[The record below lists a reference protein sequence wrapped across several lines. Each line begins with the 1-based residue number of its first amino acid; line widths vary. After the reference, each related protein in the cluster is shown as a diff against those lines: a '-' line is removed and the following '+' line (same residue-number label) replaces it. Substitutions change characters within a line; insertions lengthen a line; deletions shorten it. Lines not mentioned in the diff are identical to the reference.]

1 MPLLDFSIGDPQE
14 PTVPAIPETLRSAV
28 PVVSN
33 YPTTRGL
40 AALRRAVAGYIER
53 RFSIVVDP
61 ETQVLPT
68 SGSKEAIFSSH
79 LAFVDRSA
87 ADGVIFPTP
96 GYPIYERGAVF
107 AGAQSHPVALE
118 GDFVFR
124 PEQVSPDAWAGS
136 SMVWVCSPH
145 NPAGSVT
152 DMATLRRFVDR
163 GRESGTLVCADEC
176 YIDLYDDEAPP
187 SVLQVTGSEASGV
200 LSFLSLSKR
209 SGMTGYRSG
218 AIVGDPEAIAALA
231 TLRTSTGTASPEF
244 TQAAAIVAWSDDAHV
259 AERRKIFA
267 EKRRLLRAA
276 FEEADL
282 PVIGSAAGLYLWVKV
297 GDDLGA
303 TERLLDHH
311 VVVSPGR
318 AFGRGG
324 EGYIRLAMVPT
335 VEECAEAA
343 KVVTECLKN

>member
-1 MPLLDFSIGDPQE
+1 MPLIDFSIGDPVE
-14 PTVPAIPETLRSAV
+14 PTAPAIPEALRKAV
-28 PVVSN
+28 PTVSN

-40 AALRRAVAGYIER
+40 PALRQAIAGYVER
-53 RFSIVVDP
+53 RFGVVVDP
-61 ETQVLPT
+61 LTQVLPT

-79 LAFVDRSA
+79 LAFVDRSTA
-87 ADGVIFPTP
+87 SRVVYPTP
-96 GYPIYERGAVF
+96 GYPIYHRGAVF
-107 AGAQSHPVALE
+107 AGATPHPVKLE

-124 PEQVSPDAWAGS
+124 PQQVVADVWEDAA
-136 SMVWVCSPH
+136 MVWICSPH

-152 DMATLRRFVDR
+152 AIESLHGFVER
-163 GRESGTLVCADEC
+163 GLEHGTLVCADEC
-176 YIDLYDDEAPP
+176 YIDLYDGAPP
-187 SVLQVTGSEASGV
+187 PSILQVSRSEGV
-200 LSFLSLSKR
+200 LSFFSLSKR

-218 AIVGDPEAIAALA
+218 AIVGDPVAIAALA

-259 AERRKIFA
+259 AERRSVFA
-267 EKRRLLRAA
+267 EKRRVLRAA
-276 FEEADL
+276 FEAAGL
-282 PVIGSAAGLYLWVKV
+282 KVVGSAAGLYLWVEV
-297 GDDLGA
+297 GDDLDA

-318 AFGRGG
+318 AFGPGG